1 MENGKAL
8 LDRLD
13 AAKKA
18 QLLAAMPGLKERA
31 KTLVELADSA
41 AYLFV
46 ERPLALDEKAAA
58 ILDAD
63 ARALLA
69 AAHESLAALGEWTA
83 ASTEEAIRTVAE
95 KTGQK
100 LGKIAQPLRAALT
113 GRTTS
118 PGVFDVLAVLGREES
133 LGRIGDQLS

>member
-1 MENGKAL
+1 
-8 LDRLD
+8 
-13 AAKKA
+13 
-18 QLLAAMPGLKERA
+18 MPGMKERA

-69 AAHESLAALGEWTA
+69 AAHESLAAN
-83 ASTEEAIRTVAE
+83 IKFCR
-95 KTGQK
+95 
-100 LGKIAQPLRAALT
+100 
-113 GRTTS
+113 
-118 PGVFDVLAVLGREES
+118 
-133 LGRIGDQLS
+133 LSGHC